1 MIMRLMFAAVL
12 SFAALPAL
20 AATAVESMSV
30 KQLLAYH
37 DTVKRDSATRAYDA
51 LSRAERDQLGA
62 ALSELRAAL
71 NGKVAMSD
79 LDQSGKA
86 AVNSAHATVVALV
99 AKADDGR
106 LVCTRK
112 KKMGTNLA
120 TRECRTVA
128 QIREERERTQSQRR
142 SRAPE

>member
-1 MIMRLMFAAVL
+1 MIIRLMFAVVL
-12 SFAALPAL
+12 SFTALPAL
-20 AATAVESMSV
+20 AATAVENMSV

-37 DTVKRDSATRAYDA
+37 DSVKRDSTTRAYDA
-51 LSRAERDQLGA
+51 LSRTDRDQLA
-62 ALSELRAAL
+62 AAQSALRAAL
-71 NGKVAMSD
+71 TGKTAMSE
-79 LDQSGKA
+79 LDESGKA
-86 AVNSAHATVVALV
+86 AVYAAHATVVALV

-128 QIREERERTQSQRR
+128 QVREDRERTQSQLR